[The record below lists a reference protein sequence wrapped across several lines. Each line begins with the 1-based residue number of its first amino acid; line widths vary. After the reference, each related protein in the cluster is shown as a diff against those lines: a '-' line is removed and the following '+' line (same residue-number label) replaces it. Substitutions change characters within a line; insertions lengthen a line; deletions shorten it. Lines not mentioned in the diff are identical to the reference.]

1 MAGNSKKPRKQYK
14 PRRAGLP
21 VTIRFNAEDEQTL
34 QMAPH
39 TELLKLR
46 NGLADNATWHTLV
59 CRLNIGLTIA
69 HQNDHSQEAKD
80 VVAAGLTAMRSIW
93 TRHETTQKWGAAGD
107 ELNAIGDGLGVTDY
121 LQQKTTRRD
130 LKTALGHV
138 YRVAAV

>member
-46 NGLADNATWHTLV
+46 TGVADSSAWHTIV
-59 CRLNIGLTIA
+59 CRLNIGQTIA
-69 HQNDHSQEAKD
+69 HQKNHRDEVKD
-80 VVAAGLTAMRSIW
+80 VMATALQAMRSIW
-93 TRHETTQKWGAAGD
+93 TRHEATAKWGATGD

-121 LQQKTTRRD
+121 LQQQTTRRD
-130 LKTALGHV
+130 LRTAMNHV
-138 YRVAAV
+138 LQVAT